1 MLLDFLRLGNLFDQV
16 FQAIDRRKAGN
27 ALAYPGVDLAARGQR
42 RVAIRPILHR
52 RLKLPKGA
60 LGCARVAGLAGKKMQ
75 PLQGER
81 RRAVP
86 RGRGVVVARLGPVDQ
101 PLVIVAGE
109 EKSAVLPVLELLE
122 QDLRELF
129 RERERFA
136 VELRL
141 QELDQRGEQKSVIVQ
156 ISVQMRYAVL
166 VGSEKP
172 LVFPHRATDEGER
185 LLG

>member
-1 MLLDFLRLGNLFDQV
+1 M
-16 FQAIDRRKAGN
+16 QA
-27 ALAYPGVDLAARGQR
+27 
-42 RVAIRPILHR
+42 
-52 RLKLPKGA
+52 
-60 LGCARVAGLAGKKMQ
+60 
-75 PLQGER
+75 LQGER

-86 RGRGVVVARLGPVDQ
+86 RGRGVVVARLGTVDQ

-156 ISVQMRYAVL
+156 IGVQVRYAVL
-166 VGSEKP
+166 VSGEKP
-172 LVFPHRATDEGER
+172 LVFPHRTADEGER